1 MTRWHSHCL
10 SAQPIVLASPLC
22 NGAALNYFAEM
33 ARTKAL
39 RTAEAGAQSDVELL
53 MVPADLNCTHT
64 SLRRAARRLGQL
76 YDEAIAPTG
85 LTSPQAL
92 LLAQIDVLSAFH
104 GEAGPTLGVLADKLA
119 IRISALTHALRPLVR
134 DGLIE
139 VRQDAQDRRA
149 KRSAMTALGKARHK
163 QMLGLWT
170 DANSRVEAALGVAST
185 EKLRNLANRIASEE
199 FLAAYAAGGSHA
211 SPRPAATR
219 E

>member
-1 MTRWHSHCL
+1 
-10 SAQPIVLASPLC
+10 
-22 NGAALNYFAEM
+22 M
-33 ARTKAL
+33 ANVKAL
-39 RTAEAGAQSDVELL
+39 RAAEPGARSDVELL
-53 MVPADLNCTHT
+53 MAPADLACTHT

-76 YDEAIAPTG
+76 YDQAIAPTG

-139 VRQDAQDRRA
+139 IRQDDQDRRA

-170 DANSRVEAALGVAST
+170 DANGRLEAALGAAST
-185 EKLRNLANRIASEE
+185 EKLKSLADEIASEE
-199 FLAAYAAGGSHA
+199 FLDAYAAGRSRAG
-211 SPRPAATR
+211 PRPTATR